1 MTARVRERAT
11 YDQLLRLPENM
22 VGEIIDGELYAW
34 PRPRAGH
41 ADAFSILLADIV
53 APYRLGRGGPGGWW
67 IIGEPE
73 IHFIRDTLV
82 VVPDI
87 GGWRRERMPEIPDDH
102 RFLISPDWVCEV
114 LSPSTRRHDRGK
126 KMRVYAEYKVSWMW
140 IVDPDARTVE
150 VMQLT
155 GEHYTVL
162 DVFTGDQTFRA
173 EPFPVAEID
182 LGAIWGPTPDDES
195 PLSST

>member
-1 MTARVRERAT
+1 MTARVRERPT
-11 YDQLLRLPENM
+11 YEDLLRLPENV

-34 PRPRAGH
+34 PRPSGSH
-41 ADAFSILLADIV
+41 GDASSVFLSRILT
-53 APYRLGRGGPGGWW
+53 PYRLGDGGPGGWW

-87 GGWRRERMPEIPDDH
+87 GGWRRERMPEVPKDH
-102 RFLISPDWVCEV
+102 RFLVSPDWVCEV

-126 KMRVYAEYKVSWMW
+126 KMRIYAEYDVSWMW
-140 IVDPDARTVE
+140 IVDPEARTVE
-150 VMQLT
+150 VMQLV

-162 DVFTGDQTFRA
+162 HVFTGDDKVCAQ
-173 EPFPVAEID
+173 PFPAAEID
-182 LGAIWGPTPDDES
+182 LASIWGPTPEDKS
-195 PLSST
+195 PLPPP